1 MAIIDTLLPE
11 YDREMGTTRRLL
23 ERVPEAAFGFKP
35 HERSMTLGNL
45 TVHVAH
51 LPTWVPNV
59 MIFDSFDLASN
70 PNTDT
75 PQPHSATDLLTRFDN
90 NVSMARALLAKATDG
105 ELAEPWTLKKG
116 SQDLFT
122 LPKLTMLRYF
132 VLNHLIHHRGQ
143 LSVYL
148 RLQDVPI
155 PAIYGPS
162 ADEGAF

>member
-75 PQPHSATDLLTRFDN
+75 PQPHSA
-90 NVSMARALLAKATDG
+90 LLAKATDG